1 MKSCFIT
8 VRFDRMKNSDFNV
21 LFLEFTNESYF
32 ERTSIP
38 EIDAAFDRLKSMAQ
52 FTKVLQP
59 KQRKKTHT
67 KEITKLRAA
76 NDKLIAGLL
85 FQIKA
90 LQYAQFEEMKGAMF
104 ACSWLEKHLKN
115 YSRSIIFNKNLAVF
129 SINHQLKY
137 DSKFKPAF
145 TELGL
150 MRYIDKLNETDAKI
164 NVLLEQQK
172 QQQAD
177 KPAPNTTIPTK
188 EKLIAEIRMYLK
200 LIDAYQFIHP
210 EVDISGHVNRINIFL
225 KSART
230 QLRNTTTRRIRK
242 KEKENTPT
250 T

>member
-1 MKSCFIT
+1 MKSCFII
-8 VRFDRMKNSDFNV
+8 VRFDRMKNSDLNV

-32 ERTSIP
+32 ERTTIP
-38 EIDAAFDRLKSMAQ
+38 EIDAAYDRLKSMAQ
-52 FTKVLQP
+52 LTKVLQP

-67 KEITKLRAA
+67 KEITKLRAS
-76 NDKLIAGLL
+76 NDKLIAGIMY
-85 FQIKA
+85 QIKA
-90 LQYAQFEEMKGAMF
+90 LQYAQFEELKGAISL
-104 ACSWLEKHLKN
+104 CSWLEKHLKN
-115 YSRSIIFNKNLAVF
+115 YSRSIIIVKSNIIFT
-129 SINHQLKY
+129 INNHINY
-137 DSKFKPAF
+137 NAKFKSDLNH
-145 TELGL
+145 LGL

-172 QQQAD
+172 MQQAD

-200 LIDAYQFIHP
+200 LIDAYKFIHP

>member
-1 MKSCFIT
+1 MRSCFIT

-21 LFLEFTNESYF
+21 LFYQFTNDTYF
-32 ERTSIP
+32 EKTSIP
-38 EIDAAFDRLKSMAQ
+38 EIDAAFDRLKSLKPL
-52 FTKVLQP
+52 TNILEP
-59 KQRKKTHT
+59 KQRKKMHT
-67 KEITKLRAA
+67 REITKLRAA

-115 YSRSIIFNKNLAVF
+115 YSRSIIFDKKIAINT
-129 SINHQLKY
+129 INHQLKY
-137 DSKFKPAF
+137 DSKFKPAL

-150 MRYIDKLNETDAKI
+150 MRYVDKLNETDAKI

-172 QQQAD
+172 QQQAT

-200 LIDAYQFIHP
+200 LIDTYLFIHP
-210 EVDISGHVNRINIFL
+210 EADISRHVNLINNFL

-242 KEKENTPT
+242 KEKESQH
-250 T
+250 